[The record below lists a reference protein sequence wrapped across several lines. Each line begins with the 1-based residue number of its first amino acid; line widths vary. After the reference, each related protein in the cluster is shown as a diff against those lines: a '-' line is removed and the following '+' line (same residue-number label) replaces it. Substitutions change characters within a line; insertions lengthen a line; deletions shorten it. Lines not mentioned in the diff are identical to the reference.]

1 MNDGKP
7 YVSPPPDADGPYKYY
22 LIAGFR
28 PVRVTCDERGRKI
41 YAEATNREGVL
52 ELAPLVGKIEKDEDV
67 DEITKGEFVEWC
79 QDALSPAAY
88 PKLPYVCPPPDA
100 DGPYKYYRHSGHPV
114 RIFFNTHGRAVAAE
128 APSWKH
134 GALVVQHVSLYPITD
149 RARSLQITKDKFVE
163 LCLKAASD
171 VGRGN
176 ENPHISRPVDADGP
190 YKYCLLG
197 TRPVRVTCD
206 ESGSQTSAETP
217 GFRNGG
223 ALEIENILLCHLLDN
238 PEVKDLTKAEFV
250 EMCRRTA
257 SGSKP

>member
-7 YVSPPPDADGPYKYY
+7 YVSPPPEADGPYKYY

-52 ELAPLVGKIEKDEDV
+52 ELAALVGKIEKDEDV

-79 QDALSPAAY
+79 QDAVSPAAY

-114 RIFFNTHGRAVAAE
+114 RIFFNKHGRAIAAE
-128 APSWKH
+128 APSWEH
-134 GALVVQHVSLYPITD
+134 GALVVQHVSLYPTD
-149 RARSLQITKDKFVE
+149 RASSLPITKDKFAE

-171 VGRGN
+171 VARGN
-176 ENPHISRPVDADGP
+176 ENPCISPPADADGP
-190 YKYCLLG
+190 YQYHRLN
-197 TRPVRVTCD
+197 TRLVRVTCD
-206 ESGSQTSAETP
+206 ERGDGITAETP
-217 GFRNGG
+217 GFRSGG

-238 PEVKDLTKAEFV
+238 PEVEDLTKAEFV
-250 EMCRRTA
+250 ALCRRTP